1 MLYLTSAVHTARS
14 YQCKVNKPFAHH
26 RQMEEEYID
35 VRNTQETYERSLTSF
50 KAEESIGERNKE
62 IVLRFL
68 RDAALGKTII
78 GRGA

>member
-1 MLYLTSAVHTARS
+1 
-14 YQCKVNKPFAHH
+14 
-26 RQMEEEYID
+26 MEEEYID